1 MFMIGQIAM
10 GKIKYFS
17 VIFEFWDEAGSVWW
31 GSQSIWWGIA
41 PPCPCLEPGPFL
53 VVLNKHISHEEHW

>member
-10 GKIKYFS
+10 DKIKYFS

-31 GSQSIWWGIA
+31 GIA
-41 PPCPCLEPGPFL
+41 PRARAQNRALQTNP
-53 VVLNKHISHEEHW
+53 